1 MTEIVRL
8 TGVSTSWYRRLFG
21 RGGGEIKRKKKNISG
36 CFSCR
41 MGQKDGDDKDSI
53 EQSSYLKNVNVSV
66 ACCSTTYTRSIDN
79 LNVNENKS
87 YVTV

>member
-1 MTEIVRL
+1 
-8 TGVSTSWYRRLFG
+8 
-21 RGGGEIKRKKKNISG
+21 
-36 CFSCR
+36 

-79 LNVNENKS
+79 LNVNDNKS